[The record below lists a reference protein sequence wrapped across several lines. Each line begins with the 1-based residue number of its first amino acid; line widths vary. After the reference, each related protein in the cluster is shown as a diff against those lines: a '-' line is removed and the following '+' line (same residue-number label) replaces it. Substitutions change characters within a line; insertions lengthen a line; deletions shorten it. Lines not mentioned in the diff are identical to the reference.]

1 MDTENQEEGYQEE
14 GFWGRVKKGVKDSV
28 NALKKH
34 PLVVAGLGF
43 CATAKMAGI
52 GAAASAASLI
62 DVGNISDT
70 LTEIG
75 SSLFVGIL
83 NMVVGAWPVLILLGI
98 IVFCNRFLG
107 KILGMF
113 DIIR

>member
-1 MDTENQEEGYQEE
+1 MDRENNSEG
-14 GFWGRVKKGVKDSV
+14 GILRRLMAAAKDSV
-28 NALKKH
+28 KALKKH
-34 PLVVAGLGF
+34 PLVVAGLGAV
-43 CATAKMAGI
+43 ATAKAMGV

-62 DVGNISDT
+62 DVTNISDT
-70 LTEIG
+70 LTAIG
-75 SSLFVGIL
+75 STLFVGIL

-107 KILGMF
+107 KILDMF